1 MTGTDEK
8 RRMTALLFV
17 HDEAGPSRNDGAC
30 VVDREFK
37 RERLLGSNE
46 AERHLRI
53 PEHVIGLSAQGARR
67 MEIKVLLALEHR
79 AHRNA
84 VGVSGLIHG

>member
-1 MTGTDEK
+1 
-8 RRMTALLFV
+8 MTALLLV
-17 HDEAGPSRNDGAC
+17 HDEAGPSRDDGAR

-37 RERLLGSNE
+37 GERLLGSNK

-53 PEHVIGLSAQGARR
+53 LEHVVGLSAQGARR
-67 MEIKVLLALEHR
+67 MKVKVLLALEHR